1 MITGT
6 VEIGENMSIVELVL
20 FVTLLATASAESIEQ
35 LIKQC
40 YLRKN

>member
-20 FVTLLATASAESIEQ
+20 FVTLLDTASAESIEQ